1 MSAGVMSGSPL
12 TEQGVFTEHT
22 IESAP
27 PAARRFLTATR
38 DHLGYLPA
46 GMARMAASPQIID
59 GFLKLTAIFE
69 RTALE
74 PVARE
79 VVVMTVATRNRCH
92 ICVAMHTAR
101 LAALGAEPGLIAAL
115 RDPDRAEPLP
125 DERLDAI
132 RVFTLRVLDTAGD
145 VGDQALRDFL
155 AAGYTTQNALEVVL
169 GIGTYTMSTLAN
181 RLTGAPVDDQLAAY
195 AWALSCSMAQIDGD
209 GRVSLRPPGPGDQ
222 DDFIALARA
231 SAGLHDRWY
240 SMPATREDFQAYLA
254 KLSQPATE
262 GFLVCLRD
270 GGALAGVITID
281 SIIRGRFQSAS
292 LSYAA
297 FAPAAGRGYMSE
309 GLGLALRYAFCE
321 LRLHRLEANIQPA
334 NQASLR
340 LVGRLGFRKEG
351 YAPAMLFIDG
361 AWRDHERW
369 AITREMTDFP
379 PVDPHPT
386 LPAR

>member
-1 MSAGVMSGSPL
+1 
-12 TEQGVFTEHT
+12 
-22 IESAP
+22 
-27 PAARRFLTATR
+27 
-38 DHLGYLPA
+38 
-46 GMARMAASPQIID
+46 
-59 GFLKLTAIFE
+59 
-69 RTALE
+69 
-74 PVARE
+74 
-79 VVVMTVATRNRCH
+79 
-92 ICVAMHTAR
+92 MHTAR
-101 LAALGAEPGLIAAL
+101 LTALGADPGLIEAL

-125 DERLDAI
+125 DERLDAV
-132 RVFTLRVLDTAGD
+132 RVFALRVLDTAGD
-145 VGDQALRDFL
+145 VGDQALQDFL

-195 AWALSCSMAQIDGD
+195 AWALSCSMTHNDGEA
-209 GRVSLRPPGPGDQ
+209 RVSLRPLGPDDQ
-222 DDFIALARA
+222 DEFIAQARA
-231 SAGLHDRWY
+231 SAGLHHPWFT
-240 SMPATREDFQAYLA
+240 MPATPGDFQAYLA
-254 KLSQPATE
+254 KCSRPTAE

-270 GGALAGVITID
+270 GGAMAGMITID

-292 LSYAA
+292 VSYAA
-297 FAPAAGRGYMSE
+297 FASVAGRGYMSE
-309 GLGLALRYAFCE
+309 GLALVLRYAFCE

-369 AITREMTDFP
+369 AVTREMTDFP